1 MKRYDFHVKQF
12 MIEEAIEFLGLK
24 ERFTIEN
31 RMNRQHKI
39 ILALFLSALSG
50 FIDILGLFGIGKMF
64 LSFMSGNSTRLA
76 FYLAAGDD
84 QVIKKFDKNLVELKK
99 QLVHSAQIFDIV
111 VTENSV
117 YTFARIR

>member
-12 MIEEAIEFLGLK
+12 MIEEANEFLGLK

-50 FIDILGLFGIGKMF
+50 FIDIFGLFGIG
-64 LSFMSGNSTRLA
+64 
-76 FYLAAGDD
+76 
-84 QVIKKFDKNLVELKK
+84 
-99 QLVHSAQIFDIV
+99 
-111 VTENSV
+111 
-117 YTFARIR
+117 